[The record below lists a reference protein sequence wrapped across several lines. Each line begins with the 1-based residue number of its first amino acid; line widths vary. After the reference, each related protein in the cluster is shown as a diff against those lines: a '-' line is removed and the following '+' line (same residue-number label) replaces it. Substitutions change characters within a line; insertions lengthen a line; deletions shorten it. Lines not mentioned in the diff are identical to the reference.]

1 MTWLAWRQSRAQMIA
16 AAAVLA
22 ALAIILLIT
31 GPNIAHLYQTS
42 GIAGCRTTASCQAL
56 VSDFTNKLA
65 RTDAIL
71 YGIGIGILL
80 LAPGLIGVFWGAPLV
95 AREVEARTLPL
106 AWNQTVTR
114 TRWMAIKLG
123 LVGLLTAATA
133 GLLSLMLTWWSSPI
147 DTTFSM
153 TSSTKLNL
161 TRLGPILF
169 DTRDLTPVGYAAF
182 AFALG
187 VTAGVLTRR
196 TLPALAAALGGFA
209 AVQLAWPI
217 WIRQHL
223 IAPVHTIVALD
234 PGNVLAIKS
243 INNNMI
249 ISAMPN
255 FTQQG
260 AWVLSSQIVDQSGNP
275 AHITTNPVCLGNNF
289 AACQAWIG
297 RLHLRQVVSYE
308 PASRFWDLQWAETA
322 IFVALALTLAGF
334 CAWWIRRQVA

>member
-1 MTWLAWRQSRAQMIA
+1 MTWLTWRQSRAQLIG

-22 ALAIILLIT
+22 GLAIVLLIT
-31 GPNIAHLYQTS
+31 GPNLVHLYDTS
-42 GIAGCRTTASCQAL
+42 GVAGCRTSAGCQTL
-56 VSDFTNKLA
+56 VNDFTNKLA
-65 RTDAIL
+65 SIDPIL
-71 YGIGIGILL
+71 YAIGIGILL
-80 LAPGLIGVFWGAPLV
+80 LAPGLVGVFWGAPLV

-114 TRWMAIKLG
+114 TRWMAVKLG
-123 LVGLLTAATA
+123 VVGLLTAVTA

-147 DTTFSM
+147 DTAFSM
-153 TSSTKLNL
+153 TTTSRLSL

-169 DTRDLTPVGYAAF
+169 DSRDITPVGYAAF

-187 VTAGVLTRR
+187 VTAGVLIRR

-209 AVQLAWPI
+209 AVQVAWPV

-234 PGNVLAIKS
+234 PGNVFQIKS

-255 FTQQG
+255 FEQQG
-260 AWVLSSQIVDQSGNP
+260 AWVLSSQIVDQSGHP
-275 AHITTNPVCLGNNF
+275 AHVTTPAVCLGNNF

-308 PASRFWDLQWAETA
+308 PASRFWDFQWAETA
-322 IFVALALTLAGF
+322 TFVAVALALAGF
-334 CAWWIRRQVA
+334 CAWWIRRRVT

>member
-1 MTWLAWRQSRAQMIA
+1 MTWLTWRQSRAQLIG

-22 ALAIILLIT
+22 LVAVVLGVT
-31 GPNIAHLYQTS
+31 GPDIAHLYDTS
-42 GIAGCRTTASCQAL
+42 GIAGCHPAARCSTL
-56 VSDFTNKLA
+56 VNDFTSKLA
-65 RTDAIL
+65 RIDPIL
-71 YGIGIGILL
+71 YAIGIGILL

-114 TRWMAIKLG
+114 TRWMAVKLSV
-123 LVGLLTAATA
+123 VGLLTVATA

-147 DTTFSM
+147 DTAFGQTT
-153 TSSTKLNL
+153 TSRLSL

-169 DTRDLTPVGYAAF
+169 DSRDITPVAYATF

-187 VTAGVLTRR
+187 VTVGVLIRR

-209 AVQLAWPI
+209 AVQVAWPI

-223 IAPVHTIVALD
+223 IAPVHTVVALN
-234 PGNVLAIKS
+234 PANVFQIKS
-243 INNNMI
+243 VNNSMI

-260 AWVLSSQIVDQSGNP
+260 AWVLSSQIVDQSGHA
-275 AHITTNPVCLGNNF
+275 AHIAAPQVCFGSNF
-289 AACQAWIG
+289 QACQAYIG
-297 RLHLRQVVSYE
+297 RLHLRQVVTYE
-308 PASRFWDLQWAETA
+308 PASRFWEFQWSETA
-322 IFVALALTLAGF
+322 IFLGLALALGGF
-334 CAWWIRRQVA
+334 CTWWIRRRIA